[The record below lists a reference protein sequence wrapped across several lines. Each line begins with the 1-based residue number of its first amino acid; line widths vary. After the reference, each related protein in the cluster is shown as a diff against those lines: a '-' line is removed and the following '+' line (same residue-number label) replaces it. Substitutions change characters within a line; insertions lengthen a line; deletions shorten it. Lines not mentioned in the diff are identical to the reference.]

1 MPSTEIIWRT
11 RLGDLMGVTVD
22 SPEAGDD
29 RVRVAIGSR
38 SFLRLPRIEARL
50 LAQALIDAADT
61 PPAPAPAP
69 RQVIPIQSAPPSAL
83 YHEPEEE
90 SCQNSPAA

>member
-1 MPSTEIIWRT
+1 MASTEIIWRT
-11 RLGDLMGVTVD
+11 RLGDLMGVIVD
-22 SPEAGDD
+22 SPEPGDD
-29 RVRVAIGSR
+29 RIRVAIGSR
-38 SFLRLPRIEARL
+38 SFLRLPRTEAHL

-69 RQVIPIQSAPPSAL
+69 RKVIPIHSAPPSAL

-90 SCQNSPAA
+90 MPCPH